1 MPEHRAKKWAA
12 VFRIKR
18 CVNIESSFRRI
29 IALIRKELL
38 AVLKDAR
45 TRNMLLLQPVLQ
57 CLLFG
62 YAATLDLN
70 NVPYAVLDRDRST
83 ASSALLA
90 KLDGSGVFHRIANL
104 TDAADMRRL
113 IDDQQVLVAIQI
125 EPDFQR
131 RLAQGE
137 AAQVQVIAD
146 GRNSNTAGAA
156 LGYVGAAVASFN
168 ADWASDHG
176 FPLSPVLAPI
186 QVEERAWYNANL
198 ETRWNLIPALVG
210 TITMMSTLMLAA
222 LSVAREREEGTFDQL
237 LVTPF
242 TPVEI
247 MVGKAI
253 PSMLIGVVQATN
265 ALLVAQLWFRIPFAG
280 SYVTLYVG
288 LILFLLAAVGIGL
301 FVSSIAKTMQQ
312 AMLYAFVLIM
322 PFALLSGLTTPISS
336 MPSVMQY
343 FTAINP
349 LRYAIDMVHRIYL
362 EGVGLDRVWSDLWP
376 MAIIAT
382 VTLSAASLMF
392 RSRLE

>member
-1 MPEHRAKKWAA
+1 MLA
-12 VFRIKR
+12 
-18 CVNIESSFRRI
+18 SLRRI
-29 IALIRKELL
+29 LALIRKEIL

-104 TDAADMRRL
+104 TDTDQIKSL
-113 IDDQQVLVAIQI
+113 IDNQKALVVVQI
-125 EPDFQR
+125 DPDFQR
-131 RLAQGE
+131 RLSVGE
-137 AAQVQVIAD
+137 PSAVQVIAD

-156 LGYVGAAVASFN
+156 LGYVGAAVESFN
-168 ADWASDHG
+168 TDWRSDHG
-176 FPLSPVLAPI
+176 LPEPPVQVSP
-186 QVEERAWYNANL
+186 RAWYNANL

-210 TITMMSTLMLAA
+210 TITMMSTLMLSA

-242 TPVEI
+242 RPVEI
-247 MVGKAI
+247 MAGKAV
-253 PSMLIGVVQATN
+253 PAMMIGLVQATN

-301 FVSSIAKTMQQ
+301 FVSSIAATMQQ
-312 AMLYAFVLIM
+312 AMLYAFVTIM
-322 PFALLSGLTTPISS
+322 PFSLLSGLTTPISS
-336 MPSVMQY
+336 MPAVMQD

-349 LRYAIDMVHRIYL
+349 LRYAIDLVHRVYL
-362 EGVGLDRVWSDLWP
+362 QGAGLDRLVPDLWP
-376 MAIIAT
+376 MAIIAA
-382 VTLSAASLMF
+382 VTLGAAAWMF
-392 RSRLE
+392 RNRLE

>member
-1 MPEHRAKKWAA
+1 MLA
-12 VFRIKR
+12 
-18 CVNIESSFRRI
+18 SLRRI
-29 IALIRKELL
+29 AALIRKELL

-45 TRNMLLLQPVLQ
+45 TRNMLMLQPVLQ

-90 KLDGSGVFHRIANL
+90 KLDGSGLFHRIANL

-113 IDDQQVLVAIQI
+113 IDNQQVLVAIQI
-125 EPDFQR
+125 EPDFQQ
-131 RLAQGE
+131 RLAEGNV
-137 AAQVQVIAD
+137 APVQVIAD

-156 LGYVGAAVASFN
+156 LAYVGAAVASFN

-176 FPLSPVLAPI
+176 LPQPPI
-186 QVEERAWYNANL
+186 EVEERAWYNANL
-198 ETRWNLIPALVG
+198 ETRWNLVPALVG

-247 MVGKAI
+247 MAGKAI
-253 PSMLIGVVQATN
+253 PSMLMGLVQATS

-280 SYVTLYVG
+280 SYFTLYVG

-301 FVSSIAKTMQQ
+301 FVSSIAATMQQ

-336 MPSVMQY
+336 MPQVMQY

-349 LRYAIDMVHRIYL
+349 LRYAIDLVHRIYL
-362 EGVGLDRVWSDLWP
+362 EGVGLDQVWSDLWP

-382 VTLSAASLMF
+382 VTLSAAAWMF
-392 RSRLE
+392 RRRLE

>member
-1 MPEHRAKKWAA
+1 MLA
-12 VFRIKR
+12 
-18 CVNIESSFRRI
+18 SLRRI
-29 IALIRKELL
+29 LALIRKEIL

-45 TRNMLLLQPVLQ
+45 TRNMLMIQPVLQ

-90 KLDGSGVFHRIANL
+90 KLDGSGVFHRVANL
-104 TDAADMRRL
+104 TQADQMKSL
-113 IDDQQVLVAIQI
+113 IDTQKALVVIQI
-125 EPDFQR
+125 APDFQR
-131 RLAQGE
+131 KLSAGE
-137 AAQVQVIAD
+137 PSPVQVIAD

-156 LGYVGAAVASFN
+156 LGYVGAAVDSFN
-168 ADWASDHG
+168 ADWRSDHG
-176 FPLSPVLAPI
+176 LPPPPV
-186 QVEERAWYNANL
+186 QVDARAWYNANL

-210 TITMMSTLMLAA
+210 TITMMSTLMLSA

-242 TPVEI
+242 RPVEI
-247 MVGKAI
+247 MAGKAI
-253 PSMLIGVVQATN
+253 PAMMIGVVQATN

-301 FVSSIAKTMQQ
+301 FVSSIAATMQQ
-312 AMLYAFVLIM
+312 AMLYAFVTIM
-322 PFALLSGLTTPISS
+322 PFSLLSGLTTPISS
-336 MPSVMQY
+336 MPRVLQD

-349 LRYAIDMVHRIYL
+349 LRYAIDLVHRIYL
-362 EGVGLDRVWSDLWP
+362 EGADLGQVLPDLWP
-376 MAIIAT
+376 MAIIAA
-382 VTLSAASLMF
+382 VTLSAAAWMF
-392 RSRLE
+392 RNRLE

>member
-1 MPEHRAKKWAA
+1 MLA
-12 VFRIKR
+12 
-18 CVNIESSFRRI
+18 SLRRI
-29 IALIRKELL
+29 LALIRKEIL

-70 NVPYAVLDRDRST
+70 NVPYAVVDRDRSA

-104 TDAADMRRL
+104 TDAAQMKTL
-113 IDDQQVLVAIQI
+113 IDNQKVLVVIQI
-125 EPDFQR
+125 APNFQSRLSAGEP
-131 RLAQGE
+131 API
-137 AAQVQVIAD
+137 QVIAD

-156 LGYVGAAVASFN
+156 LGYVGAAVESFN
-168 ADWASDHG
+168 ADWRSDHG
-176 FPLSPVLAPI
+176 LPPPPV
-186 QVEERAWYNANL
+186 QVNPRAWYNANL

-210 TITMMSTLMLAA
+210 TITMMSTLMLSA

-242 TPVEI
+242 RPVEI
-247 MVGKAI
+247 MAGKAI
-253 PSMLIGVVQATN
+253 PAMMIGIVQATN

-301 FVSSIAKTMQQ
+301 FVSSVSATMQQ
-312 AMLYAFVLIM
+312 AMLFAFVTIM
-322 PFALLSGLTTPISS
+322 PFSLLSGLTTPISS
-336 MPSVMQY
+336 MPPIMQD
-343 FTAINP
+343 FTLINP
-349 LRYAIDMVHRIYL
+349 LRYAIDLVHRVYL
-362 EGVGLDRVWSDLWP
+362 EGASLGQLVPDLWP
-376 MAIIAT
+376 MAIIAA
-382 VTLSAASLMF
+382 VTLSAAAWMF
-392 RSRLE
+392 RNRLE

>member
-1 MPEHRAKKWAA
+1 MLA
-12 VFRIKR
+12 
-18 CVNIESSFRRI
+18 SLRRVL
-29 IALIRKELL
+29 ALVHKELL

-70 NVPYAVLDRDRST
+70 TVPYAVIDRDRS
-83 ASSALLA
+83 AAASALLA

-104 TDAADMRRL
+104 TDIGDARRMV
-113 IDDQQVLVAIQI
+113 DNETVLVVVQI
-125 EPDFQR
+125 APDFQR
-131 RLAQGE
+131 RLSAGE
-137 AAQVQVIAD
+137 QAPVQVIAD
-146 GRNSNTAGAA
+146 GRNSNTAGSA
-156 LGYVGAAVASFN
+156 LGYIDVAVQSFN
-168 ADWASDHG
+168 ADWARDHG
-176 FPLSPVLAPI
+176 LPQPPL
-186 QVEERAWYNANL
+186 QVVTRAWYNANL
-198 ETRWNLIPALVG
+198 ETRWNLVPALVG

-247 MVGKAI
+247 MAGKAV
-253 PSMLIGVVQATN
+253 PAMMIGVVQATN

-301 FVSSIAKTMQQ
+301 FVSSIAATMQQ

-336 MPSVMQY
+336 MPQIMQD

-349 LRYAIDMVHRIYL
+349 LRYAIDLVHRVYL
-362 EGVGLDRVWSDLWP
+362 QGAGLDLLWPDLWP
-376 MAIIAT
+376 MAIIAA
-382 VTLSAASLMF
+382 VTLGAAAWMF
-392 RSRLE
+392 RNRLE